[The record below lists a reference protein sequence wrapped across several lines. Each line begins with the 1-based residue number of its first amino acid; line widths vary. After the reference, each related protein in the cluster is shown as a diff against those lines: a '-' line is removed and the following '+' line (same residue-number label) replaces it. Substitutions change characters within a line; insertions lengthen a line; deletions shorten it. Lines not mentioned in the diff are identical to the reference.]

1 MRQRL
6 LRVSGLLAAVLL
18 LQWAVGLAGCV
29 ASLQVRA
36 GPNLAICHA
45 DGTTTSAPSGV
56 PTEHGL
62 DRAACPLCLQLT
74 ATVLPEPAGVV
85 PNPPLVH
92 AVAVLPHAW
101 DGWTPA
107 RTNPAHS
114 ARGPPAFS

>member
-36 GPNLAICHA
+36 SPDLTICHA
-45 DGTTTSAPSGV
+45 DGTTTSAPSGA

-62 DRAACPLCLQLT
+62 DRAACPLCVQLA
-74 ATVLPEPAGVV
+74 ATVLPEPPGAV
-85 PNPPLVH
+85 PSSPLIH
-92 AVAVLPHAW
+92 ADAVLPHAW
-101 DGWTPA
+101 DSWTPA
-107 RTNPAHS
+107 RANPAHP